1 MCRRLVLVLAAC
13 SFLFLAREQTAEP
26 CGVKLNIKAPRVK
39 KQSDRS
45 VNPSQILLLGD
56 PPRSL
61 SKELSTR
68 GHKVEVAGSADEA
81 RRVKYHAI
89 VADADQEDAARTRW
103 PGALVVVR
111 RGSAKADANLVD
123 QQLGTSPK
131 RTLVARIP
139 ERTSRDERPPVR
151 TGPPREESRG
161 APVAAGGGGAAGDR
175 SLEASGS
182 GSADTEVATDAPD
195 PGAGSSDE
203 KATAADTGESEAKDE
218 AVAADTGKEAKASG
232 GTRVA
237 AAVEAEPA
245 EEIEEPEKPEKRA
258 ATGPAGFHRN
268 IFFSFASADLSI
280 KARKKL
286 ARNVRWLKRH
296 PNRGVT
302 IEGHASVSG
311 PPAPNKALSEARA
324 QAVKAYLIQ
333 RGIKESR
340 IETAAFGLSKP
351 EFKPGWNPKNRRVS
365 IKVRKK

>member
-1 MCRRLVLVLAAC
+1 MCRRLILVLAAC

-45 VNPSQILLLGD
+45 GNPSQILLLGD

-61 SKELSTR
+61 SKELTGR

-89 VADADQEDAARTRW
+89 VADSDQEDEARTRW

-123 QQLGTSPK
+123 QQLGTSPR

-139 ERTSRDERPPVR
+139 ERTSRDEQAPVR
-151 TGPPREESRG
+151 TGPPRQGSRG
-161 APVAAGGGGAAGDR
+161 APVAAGGGGAAAGDR

-182 GSADTEVATDAPD
+182 GSADTDVATDAPD
-195 PGAGSSDE
+195 PGAGSSKDE
-203 KATAADTGESEAKDE
+203 AAADTEEKEA
-218 AVAADTGKEAKASG
+218 AKASG
-232 GTRVA
+232 DEEEPKASGTRVA
-237 AAVEAEPA
+237 AAVETEPA
-245 EEIEEPEKPEKRA
+245 PEAEEPEKPAKRA
-258 ATGPAGFHRN
+258 ARMPAGWSRN
-268 IFFSFASADLSI
+268 IFFSFASSGLSI
-280 KARKKL
+280 RARNKL

-296 PNRGVT
+296 PNRSVVL
-302 IEGHASVSG
+302 EGHASVSG
-311 PPAPNKALSEARA
+311 PKEPNQVLSEQRA
-324 QAVKAYLIQ
+324 QSVKEYLVG

-340 IETAAFGLSKP
+340 IETVGHGMTKP
-351 EFKPGWNPKNRRVS
+351 EFKPGWSAKNRRVTF
-365 IKVRKK
+365 KVTKK

>member
-13 SFLFLAREQTAEP
+13 SFLLLAREQTAEP

-45 VNPSQILLLGD
+45 GNPSQILLLGD

-61 SKELSTR
+61 SKELSSR
-68 GHKVEVAGSADEA
+68 GHKVEVAGNADEA

-89 VADADQEDAARTRW
+89 VADADHEDEARTRW

-139 ERTSRDERPPVR
+139 ERTSRDERAPVR
-151 TGPPREESRG
+151 TGPPRQDSRG
-161 APVAAGGGGAAGDR
+161 APVAAGGGASAGAGER

-195 PGAGSSDE
+195 PGAGEE
-203 KATAADTGESEAKDE
+203 KAAAADTGEGEDKGK
-218 AVAADTGKEAKASG
+218 AVAADTGKEDAKAAG

-237 AAVEAEPA
+237 AAVEAEA
-245 EEIEEPEKPEKRA
+245 EEETEKPERQSVK
-258 ATGPAGFHRN
+258 TPPGFPKH

-280 KARKKL
+280 KARAKL
-286 ARNVRWLKRH
+286 NRNARWLKRH
-296 PNRGVT
+296 PKRTVT
-302 IEGHASVSG
+302 VEGHASVSG
-311 PPAPNKALSEARA
+311 PAAPNMALSEARA
-324 QAVKAYLIQ
+324 QAVKAYLVQ
-333 RGIKESR
+333 RGVKESR
-340 IETAAFGLSKP
+340 IETVALGLTRP
-351 EFKPGWNPKNRRVS
+351 EFKPGWSPKNRRVNVK
-365 IKVRKK
+365 IMKK